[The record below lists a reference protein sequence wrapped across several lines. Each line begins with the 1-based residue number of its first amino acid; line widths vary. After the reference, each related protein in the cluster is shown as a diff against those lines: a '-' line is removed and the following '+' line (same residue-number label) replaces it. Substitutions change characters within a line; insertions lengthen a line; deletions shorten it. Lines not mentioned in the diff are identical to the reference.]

1 MSSITI
7 SFLAIVLYVTHSSAN
22 FTVTIEADHG
32 CSTTAEKI
40 YSSGAGN
47 GQAVLL
53 KQGGQINLFFQAN
66 GNKKCLMQVSDIL
79 FSNDGLTNVFALHFN
94 NYSIGQA
101 LTNARS
107 TNNLLL
113 NHFISTGPVGETAM
127 IREGLNNLT
136 ITADTADEYG
146 VEIDYVSLDI
156 MNCSNDT
163 VLIAIISNGS
173 ISYKCANCTHCNTC
187 DDFVFSLILAITL
200 TVTTVSMAV
209 VYGLIFIWMII
220 VVAKVRQLRQQ
231 QSNHITRGRT

>member
-1 MSSITI
+1 MPSITI

-32 CSTTAEKI
+32 YSTTAEKL
-40 YSSGAGN
+40 YSSGAN
-47 GQAVLL
+47 NDQAVLL
-53 KQGGQINLFFQAN
+53 KQRGQINLFFQAN
-66 GNKKCLMQVSDIL
+66 GNEKCLMQVSDIL
-79 FSNDGLTNVFALHFN
+79 YSDDGLTNVFVLHFN

-101 LTNARS
+101 LTNRS

-113 NHFISTGPVGETAM
+113 NRFISTGPVGETAM

-173 ISYKCANCTHCNTC
+173 ISYKCSNCTHCSTC
-187 DDFVFSLILAITL
+187 DHVLII
-200 TVTTVSMAV
+200 
-209 VYGLIFIWMII
+209 IFIALYVPFTAMYLTLLTWLQFH
-220 VVAKVRQLRQQ
+220 RSRL
-231 QSNHITRGRT
+231 N

>member
-32 CSTTAEKI
+32 YSTTAERL
-40 YSSGAGN
+40 YSSGAN
-47 GQAVLL
+47 NDQAVLL

-66 GNKKCLMQVSDIL
+66 GNEKCLMQVSDIL
-79 FSNDGLTNVFALHFN
+79 YSDDGLTNVFVLHFN

-101 LTNARS
+101 LTNGS

-113 NHFISTGPVGETAM
+113 NRFISTGQVGETAM

-173 ISYKCANCTHCNTC
+173 ISYKCSNCTHCNTC
-187 DDFVFSLILAITL
+187 NDFVSSLILAITVIV
-200 TVTTVSMAV
+200 TVIFALIIFWTIIAATKVSTV
-209 VYGLIFIWMII
+209 IE
-220 VVAKVRQLRQQ
+220 KQHR
-231 QSNHITRGRT
+231 NHITRGRT

>member
-1 MSSITI
+1 MPSITI

-32 CSTTAEKI
+32 YSTTAEKI

-66 GNKKCLMQVSDIL
+66 SNKKCLMQVSDIL
-79 FSNDGLTNVFALHFN
+79 YSNNGLTNVFALHFN

-101 LTNARS
+101 LTNGS

-113 NHFISTGPVGETAM
+113 NRFISTGPVGETAM
-127 IREGLNNLT
+127 IREGLNNFT

-163 VLIAIISNGS
+163 VPIAIISNGS

-187 DDFVFSLILAITL
+187 ADFVSSLILAITL

-209 VYGLIFIWMII
+209 IASIFIWMMIT
-220 VVAKVRQLRQQ
+220 ATKVRQLRQQ
-231 QSNHITRGRT
+231 QSNHITRGCT

>member
-32 CSTTAEKI
+32 YSTTAEKI

-66 GNKKCLMQVSDIL
+66 SNKKCLMQVSDIL
-79 FSNDGLTNVFALHFN
+79 YSNNGLTNVFALHFN

-101 LTNARS
+101 LTNGS

-113 NHFISTGPVGETAM
+113 NRFISTGPVGETAM
-127 IREGLNNLT
+127 IREGLNNFT

-163 VLIAIISNGS
+163 VPIAIISNGS

-187 DDFVFSLILAITL
+187 DHVSIIVLIVLYVPFSVIYITL
-200 TVTTVSMAV
+200 LTWL
-209 VYGLIFIWMII
+209 LIHTIKIAI
-220 VVAKVRQLRQQ
+220 KQQ
-231 QSNHITRGRT
+231 QPYRLARGCT